1 MATKSR
7 KRSVVAENQAA
18 EPETRP
24 ARKNRPR
31 LNRLAPGV
39 HVAPFLSLRG
49 DPVLIDISWDG
60 TLWGTAEV
68 TRVANATFLE
78 FQYHGGDELWMPR
91 PVDEAHWA
99 FRQRK
104 LLPRGVHRA
113 PFVIGASMRYHAPQ
127 ASAFLAIDGAHRLV
141 AMLAVAPPAEREPPT
156 EQAEAE
162 AMRTLTAVLE
172 AHEAREADAT
182 EAAIAAGDPVPDFA
196 GTHTFKPDRSGV
208 WTRQGRDY
216 LFVDSKLRHAATL
229 RLADWVPKEIDA
241 LRLSATVRRLMRTVD
256 PARDDDDDDD
266 GDEAWKH

>member
-1 MATKSR
+1 MATK
-7 KRSVVAENQAA
+7 RSAVAENPAD
-18 EPETRP
+18 EPKTRP
-24 ARKNRPR
+24 ARKPQPKIK
-31 LNRLAPGV
+31 RLAPGV

-49 DPVLIDISWDG
+49 DPVLIDIAWDG
-60 TLWGTAEV
+60 TLWRTAEV
-68 TRVANATFLE
+68 TRVAHAMQFE
-78 FQYHGGDELWMPR
+78 FHYAHRRLGSDKLWMPR

-99 FRQRK
+99 FRQRN

-113 PFVIGASMRYHAPQ
+113 PFVIEASMRYHAPQ

-156 EQAEAE
+156 EEAEAE

-172 AHEAREADAT
+172 AHEARAADVS

-196 GTHTFKPDRSGV
+196 DSHRFKPDRSGI

-216 LFVDSKLRHAATL
+216 LFVDSDLRHAATL
-229 RLADWVPKEIDA
+229 RLAEWVPKEIDA

-256 PARDDDDDDD
+256 PALDDDDDDC
-266 GDEAWKH
+266 DEVWKR